1 MANIKISQLTPKG
14 ANLASTDLLEISEDA
29 GGGTYTTKS
38 ITGAEIIAAASG
50 GSANPSVIDASYIDG
65 TTVTGTTAN
74 TISQSL
80 LIPANTFASN
90 GMLEVFFRATK
101 VGIVGGFTIRIYTN
115 TTNSLTGATLVG
127 QVLSSGTNIWAQ
139 GLRTFRV
146 NSNLLTGLTTST
158 SSTQD
163 YQGNNNTSFSTT
175 FTTSVDNYI
184 IIAIQLGS
192 ASDTAKVEMAR
203 AVRYI

>member
-1 MANIKISQLTPKG
+1 MGTTITKGIKLTTTGTSGAATLVGSTLNIPQ
-14 ANLASTDLLEISEDA
+14 
-29 GGGTYTTKS
+29 Y
-38 ITGAEIIAAASG
+38 SG
-50 GSANPSVIDASYIDG
+50 GASANPSVITASYVDG
-65 TTVTGTTAN
+65 TIVTGTTSD
-74 TISQSL
+74 TISTSL
-80 LIPANTFASN
+80 LIPANTFTSN
-90 GMLEVFFRATK
+90 GMLEVLTRATK
-101 VGIVGGFTIRIYTN
+101 TGVAGSLSVRIYKN

-127 QVLSSGTNIWAQ
+127 PLLSSGTNIWCQ

-192 ASDTAKVEMAR
+192 ASDTAKVEMAK